1 MTMMDSAMAQ
11 REDRASAWKLK
22 VRTVERSSASTNVVV
37 KVLGDAAVAI
47 VDYLD
52 VTQGSSSN
60 SDNHPEDYIDT
71 VYMFLLQ

>member
-22 VRTVERSSASTNVVV
+22 VRTVERSSATNVVV
-37 KVLGDAAVAI
+37 KVLGDAAVTI